1 MPDLLLELFSEEIP
15 ARMQARA
22 EADLAR
28 MMTDAL
34 TQGGLKV
41 GATKTYSGP
50 RRIVFIAEG
59 VPAQSAATVE
69 ERKGPRVGA
78 PEKAVEGFLRAA
90 GLKSLDEC
98 QIAKD
103 PKGDYYLARSEKPGR
118 SAPSIIAEA
127 VPEIVRKFP
136 WAKSMRWGASRIR
149 WIRPLHSILCLFDDK
164 PVEFEVDGIKSGDIT
179 YGHRFLSGQKATQP
193 KSLKISKN
201 SDYAEALLHAKVVSA
216 GENRA
221 KVILEGARNAASESG
236 LALVEDHGLLAE
248 NAGLVEWPVVLSGT
262 FDESFLDV
270 PEEILM
276 TSMKAHQKC
285 FSLRDKK
292 SEKLANRF
300 ILVSNLEAE
309 DGGKAIVAGNER
321 VIRARLSDAKFF
333 WKNDLGRPLEG
344 LTKLLGQV
352 TFHEKLGTQLE
363 RVDRIKRLA
372 RELAPLVGRGP
383 RRCGARRRSRES
395 RSPVRD
401 RGRVP
406 RVAGRHRALHR
417 ARAGRKACGRGRHC
431 RALQAARAVRCGAVE
446 PGFHRGRARRQARHA
461 GRLLGHRRKTDRL
474 ERPLRAAPRRA
485 RRHPHCVG
493 E

>member
-28 MMTDAL
+28 MMTEAL

-41 GATKTYSGP
+41 GSTKTYSGP

-90 GLKSLDEC
+90 GLKSLDQC
-98 QIAKD
+98 QIVKD
-103 PKGDYYLARSEKPGR
+103 PKGDYYLARAEKPGR
-118 SAPSIIAEA
+118 TAPSIIAEA

-136 WAKSMRWGASRIR
+136 WPKSMRWGTSRIR
-149 WIRPLHSILCLFDDK
+149 WIRPLHSILCLFDNK

-179 YGHRFLSGQKATQP
+179 YGHRFLSGQKVTQP
-193 KSLKISKN
+193 KSLKISQN
-201 SDYAEALLHAKVVSA
+201 SDYPEALLHAKVVVA

-221 KVILEGARNAASESG
+221 KVILEGARKAASDAG

-248 NAGLVEWPVVLSGT
+248 NAGLVEWPVVLSGK
-262 FDESFLDV
+262 FDKSFLDV

-292 SEKLANRF
+292 SGKLANRF
-300 ILVSNLEAE
+300 ILVSNLR
-309 DGGKAIVAGNER
+309 GGGR
-321 VIRARLSDAKFF
+321 RQGHHRGQRARDPRAA
-333 WKNDLGRPLEG
+333 LGREVFLAERSGPAAG
-344 LTKLLGQV
+344 RAD
-352 TFHEKLGTQLE
+352 GTS
-363 RVDRIKRLA
+363 
-372 RELAPLVGRGP
+372 
-383 RRCGARRRSRES
+383 GAG
-395 RSPVRD
+395 D
-401 RGRVP
+401 VP
-406 RVAGRHRALHR
+406 RK
-417 ARAGRKACGRGRHC
+417 ARD
-431 RALQAARAVRCGAVE
+431 
-446 PGFHRGRARRQARHA
+446 
-461 GRLLGHRRKTDRL
+461 TT
-474 ERPLRAAPRRA
+474 
-485 RRHPHCVG
+485 
-493 E
+493 

>member
-28 MMTDAL
+28 MMREAL

-90 GLKSLDEC
+90 GLKSLDQC

-118 SAPSIIAEA
+118 TAPSIIAEA

-136 WAKSMRWGASRIR
+136 WPKSMRWGASRIR
-149 WIRPLHSILCLFDDK
+149 WIRPLHSILCLFDNK
-164 PVEFEVDGIKSGDIT
+164 PVEFEVNGIKSGDIT

-201 SDYAEALLHAKVVSA
+201 SDYAEVLLHAKVVSA

-236 LALVEDHGLLAE
+236 LALLEDHGLLAE

-300 ILVSNLEAE
+300 ILVSNLESE
-309 DGGKAIVAGNER
+309 DGGKAIIAGNER

-344 LTKLLGQV
+344 LTNLLGQV
-352 TFHEKLGTQLE
+352 TSTRSSEHNLSASSVSSASRASLP
-363 RVDRIKRLA
+363 RWLA
-372 RELAPLVGRGP
+372 RTTMMRSAPRISP
-383 RRCGARRRSRES
+383 RPISCPKRSANSPSCRASSVAIS
-395 RSPVRD
+395 RSHRVRN
-401 RGRVP
+401 P
-406 RVAGRHRALHR
+406 PSQTP
-417 ARAGRKACGRGRHC
+417 
-431 RALQAARAVRCGAVE
+431 LQSTTG
-446 PGFHRGRARRQARHA
+446 HRG
-461 GRLLGHRRKTDRL
+461 
-474 ERPLRAAPRRA
+474 
-485 RRHPHCVG
+485 HPMRCHQT
-493 E
+493 